1 MFWKICKN
9 WNVGNWGFYFSVFL
23 IGKVLDVF
31 VRFLFVSVF
40 NYEEF
45 KEVLYKCFEMI
56 EDGFRK
62 KFRIFKL
69 DGSEIFF

>member
-1 MFWKICKN
+1 M
-9 WNVGNWGFYFSVFL
+9 
-23 IGKVLDVF
+23 LDVF

>member
-1 MFWKICKN
+1 M
-9 WNVGNWGFYFSVFL
+9 
-23 IGKVLDVF
+23 LDVF

-40 NYEEF
+40 NYDEF

-69 DGSEIFF
+69 DGIEIFFLIFIKDR